1 MIIGVL
7 LRKKRSLGSPRLFAS
22 VSHHSAFGEWLTIVT
37 AVQFL
42 INVLCL
48 SWLTYAPLKWA
59 YALEKSF
66 QRWIKV
72 FLCETV
78 HSLEEGSL
86 ILMNTFSCS

>member
-1 MIIGVL
+1 MLIGVF

-22 VSHHSAFGEWLTIVT
+22 VSHHSAFGEWLTIVS

-59 YALEKSF
+59 YALEKIFPKVDKSF
-66 QRWIKV
+66 T
-72 FLCETV
+72 L
-78 HSLEEGSL
+78 
-86 ILMNTFSCS
+86 